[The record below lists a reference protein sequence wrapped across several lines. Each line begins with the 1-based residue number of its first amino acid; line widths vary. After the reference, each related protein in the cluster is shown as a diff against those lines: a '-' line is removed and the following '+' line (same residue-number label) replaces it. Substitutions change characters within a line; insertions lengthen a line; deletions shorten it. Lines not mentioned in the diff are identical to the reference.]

1 MPVMLSRKAEDYLE
15 AILNISLQEGK
26 GYARV
31 KEIARALNVKPSS
44 VVEMVN
50 RLNGVGL
57 VNYKKYEGI
66 TLTPKGEKIAKVVK
80 DRHETIRA
88 FLEIIKVPPRIA
100 NKDACIMEHELEPET
115 EQLRCFVR
123 FVRSAPDYPQWLQHF
138 ETFCKTGR
146 HPCEGVDKGITMLL
160 NENENENEDEK

>member
-66 TLTPKGEKIAKVVK
+66 TLTPKGEKVARVVK

-88 FLEIIKVPPRIA
+88 FLAVSYTHLTLPTKRI
-100 NKDACIMEHELEPET
+100 
-115 EQLRCFVR
+115 V
-123 FVRSAPDYPQWLQHF
+123 
-138 ETFCKTGR
+138 
-146 HPCEGVDKGITMLL
+146 
-160 NENENENEDEK
+160 

>member
-15 AILNISLQEGK
+15 AILNISLQGGK

-44 VVEMVN
+44 VVEMAR
-50 RLNGVGL
+50 RLNGMGL

-66 TLTPKGEKIAKVVK
+66 TLTPKGKKIAKVVK

-88 FLEIIKVPPRIA
+88 FLEIIKVPPQIA

-115 EQLRCFVR
+115 IEQLRSFVR

-160 NENENENEDEK
+160 NEG